1 MILFLFPFL
10 VSCAALN
17 NKNAVINTSLIE
29 SSIIKDGARPA
40 NFGLIGRVSVRDERQ
55 GFSGGIHWQHTD
67 MGDEI
72 LLLSPLGQV
81 VAQIQS
87 GAGGVSLTTSEKKVY
102 HAASM
107 EHLTEQVLGWYLP
120 LEGLQYWIQS
130 MNSPTTAA
138 SLDRDSDGRVVT
150 IRQDGWEIAYASY
163 FPSVQFQIERPK
175 VLMLNRGDLRIRL
188 VIDQWKTD

>member
-17 NKNAVINTSLIE
+17 NKNAVIDTSLIE
-29 SSIIKDGARPA
+29 SSVIKDGARPA

-67 MGDEI
+67 TGDEI
-72 LLLSPLGQV
+72 LLLS
-81 VAQIQS
+81 
-87 GAGGVSLTTSEKKVY
+87 GAEGVSLTTSEKKIY
-102 HAASM
+102 HAAGM
-107 EHLTEQVLGWYLP
+107 EHLTEQALGWYLP

-138 SLDRDSDGRVVT
+138 SLGRDSNGRVVT
-150 IRQDGWEIAYASY
+150 IRQDGWEIAYVSY
-163 FPSVQFQIERPK
+163 FPSGQFQIERPK
-175 VLMLNRGDLRIRL
+175 VLMLNHGDLRIRL